1 MGAEIF
7 TTRAKGK
14 TAEEAFRAAKEKAYY
29 DYGHAGYTGSI
40 AEKTTFVVITP
51 PKEWE
56 LLPAKY
62 ARELLDND
70 DPRVCDKWGPA
81 GAVKIGEDTWLFF
94 GWASS

>member
-1 MGAEIF
+1 MGA
-7 TTRAKGK
+7 TTFMTREKGK
-14 TAEEAFRAAKEKAYY
+14 TVQEAFNSAVSRARYNH
-29 DYGHAGYTGSI
+29 GHAGYTGTI
-40 AEKTTFVVITP
+40 AEKDGFIEITP

-70 DPRVCDKWGPA
+70 DPRIDDKWGPA

-94 GWASS
+94 GWASE